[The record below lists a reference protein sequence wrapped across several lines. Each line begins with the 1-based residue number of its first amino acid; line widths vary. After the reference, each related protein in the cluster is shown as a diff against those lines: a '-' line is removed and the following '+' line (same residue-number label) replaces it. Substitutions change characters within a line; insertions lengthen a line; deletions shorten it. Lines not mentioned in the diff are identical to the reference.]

1 MVSSNIKERI
11 GQLGIIKKVSPEVNK
26 DKKKTAVVASA
37 ITTKNIKRKKK
48 RIYRE
53 KRVLM
58 STKKDTSQTYKKT
71 LMGKT

>member
-1 MVSSNIKERI
+1 MVSKAAKRLAGLS
-11 GQLGIIKKVSPEVNK
+11 GIVRKVSPEVNK
-26 DKKKTAVVASA
+26 DKKKIAVVTNA
-37 ITTKNIKRKKK
+37 ITTKNIKRKKQH
-48 RIYRE
+48 RE

>member
-1 MVSSNIKERI
+1 MANWDFKKAL
-11 GQLGIIKKVSPEVNK
+11 GKTGIIKKVSPEVNK

>member
-1 MVSSNIKERI
+1 MANWDFKKAL
-11 GQLGIIKKVSPEVNK
+11 GKTGIIKKVSPEVNK
-26 DKKKTAVVASA
+26 DKKKTAVVTSA
-37 ITTKNIKRKKK
+37 ITTKNIKKKK
-48 RIYRE
+48 QHRE

>member
-1 MVSSNIKERI
+1 MANWDLKKAI
-11 GQLGIIKKVSPEVNK
+11 GKTGIIKKVSPEVNK

-37 ITTKNIKRKKK
+37 ITTKNIKKKK
-48 RIYRE
+48 QHRE